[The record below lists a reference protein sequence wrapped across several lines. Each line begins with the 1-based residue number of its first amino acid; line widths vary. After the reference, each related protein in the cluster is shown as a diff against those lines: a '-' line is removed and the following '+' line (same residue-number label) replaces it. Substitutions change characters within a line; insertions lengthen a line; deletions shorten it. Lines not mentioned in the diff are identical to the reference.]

1 LSWSIVGA
9 GTGGHL
15 LSLEKATGI
24 FADEFG
30 FLFAQIKE
38 SASACTLRNPFVFLR
53 FFRSCSHHGIVV
65 LNSSWKTWIDNFLG
79 ATQAID
85 KSLLL
90 LNLILLQLKFIFHL
104 FELLRQELVLF
115 SKLLPGY
122 GQPFVLFLGV
132 HKIGS
137 DSAELFLSLI
147 DFVHVTACF
156 EARFFDQLYDKKIQ
170 N

>member
-1 LSWSIVGA
+1 MPGKKNSSLSV
-9 GTGGHL
+9 
-15 LSLEKATGI
+15 
-24 FADEFG
+24 
-30 FLFAQIKE
+30 KE
-38 SASACTLRNPFVFLR
+38 QNSLRNTAAQWYWLR

-65 LNSSWKTWIDNFLG
+65 LNSGWKTWIDNFLG

-104 FELLRQELVLF
+104 FELLRQELVLL

-122 GQPFVLFLGV
+122 GQPFVLFLGI

-137 DSAELFLSLI
+137 DSAELSLSLI
-147 DFVHVTACF
+147 DFIHVTACF
-156 EARFFDQLYDKKIQ
+156 EARFFDQLYDRKIQ
-170 N
+170 S